1 VSHTDGQTDRRQTR
15 RQVGHA
21 VFSSLSLRKREL
33 IMFLYCIK
41 CVHGQSLEFDSLV
54 FLFAIVAKVENNR
67 KQGRN
72 VLTTSR
78 ERRAVIGDHLTP
90 PFLSSRKPS
99 LVGMTTILV
108 THNTQSPT
116 QNFVPRHY
124 PLDWHTKHKH
134 FQQIVY
140 IYFAYDKHRLP
151 SSVYRNLA
159 R

>member
-1 VSHTDGQTDRRQTR
+1 VT
-15 RQVGHA
+15 
-21 VFSSLSLRKREL
+21 E
-33 IMFLYCIK
+33 
-41 CVHGQSLEFDSLV
+41 E
-54 FLFAIVAKVENNR
+54 ENNR

-78 ERRAVIGDHLTP
+78 KRRAVIGDHLTP

-108 THNTQSPT
+108 IHGTQSPT

-124 PLDWHTKHKH
+124 SLDWHTKHEH
-134 FQQIVY
+134 FQQIIY
-140 IYFAYDKHRLP
+140 IYFAYDKHRLL
-151 SSVYRNLA
+151 SSVYSNLA